1 MFSPSDFETETRML
15 KARDDAAFA
24 LAVQP
29 VDENAVWGWRGRTV
43 GCEVDA
49 GEIRAWLR
57 VISASAGKG
66 RGKLW
71 DGTVLASRE
80 IPTSVQRPKLIGYH
94 DWSDAGHDYRAEL
107 TDFVASPVCSPDP
120 WLRRELDLPR
130 EWWASLRTSL
140 SAISQVDTD
149 RETLRQEYLT
159 RALPQYLEAPNL
171 PTVPARWTTAHGDC
185 HWANL
190 TTDGPIMLDW
200 EGWGRAPACYD
211 AAMLATYAIPAPQT
225 AKRLREELGCVLDT
239 PAGRFAELTVL
250 AELIQTTTRG
260 DNLDMLP
267 ALRERARD
275 LLRVGYAD
283 LAADQDARQQ
293 PIPES

>member
-1 MFSPSDFETETRML
+1 MFSPSDSETETWML

-24 LAVQP
+24 FGVLP
-29 VDENAVWGWRGRTV
+29 VDENVVWGWRGRTV

-49 GEIRAWLR
+49 GEQHAWLR
-57 VISASAGKG
+57 VISAPAGKG

-71 DGTVLASRE
+71 DGTVLAARQ
-80 IPTSVQRPKLIGYH
+80 IPASVRRPRLIGFH
-94 DWSDAGHDYRAEL
+94 DWSSASHDYRAEL
-107 TDFVASPVCSPDP
+107 TEFVVSPVCSPDP

-130 EWWASLRTSL
+130 EWWTSLRTSL
-140 SAISQVDTD
+140 SAISQVRTD

-190 TTDGPIMLDW
+190 TADGPIILDW

-211 AAMLATYAIPAPQT
+211 AAMLAVYSITAPQT
-225 AKRLREELGCVLDT
+225 TKRLREELSGLLDT
-239 PAGRFAELTVL
+239 PEGRFAELTVL

-260 DNLDMLP
+260 DNLDMLA
-267 ALRERARD
+267 ALRERAQD
-275 LLRVGYAD
+275 LLRIGYSD
-283 LAADQDARQQ
+283 LPATR
-293 PIPES
+293 